1 MVTALRAAWLRFNI
15 RRQEVRRQIAHD
27 DAQHHRERA
36 RDAVAKKADA
46 AARIDAAAGELAR
59 IERRMTVRRIER
71 ARPC

>member
-15 RRQEVRRQIAHD
+15 RRQEVRRQIAHE
-27 DAQHHRERA
+27 DAQYHRERA
-36 RDAVAKKADA
+36 RDAAAKKADA
-46 AARIDAAAGELAR
+46 AARIDAAVGELAR

>member
-27 DAQHHRERA
+27 DAQHYRERA
-36 RDAVAKKADA
+36 RDAAAKKADA

>member
-15 RRQEVRRQIAHD
+15 RRQEVRRQIAHE

-36 RDAVAKKADA
+36 RDAAAKKADA
-46 AARIDAAAGELAR
+46 SARIDEAVRELAG